1 MGQAPQGR
9 GVTAGPRRRKGK
21 HPFTAYMVEV
31 NDDGYPIR
39 EGRERPGR
47 ATLSMPV
54 FDLVEEVRSR
64 HPAVVRLREARVMAH
79 QARVAVEERE
89 WKAAHPKRRPGK
101 APSKPSKASA
111 GVGCYLDTT
120 QPAKAAESILE
131 PLPPKPPREGGSL
144 DVDVDV
150 DTTVERTVDRGVER
164 HVDRTVDRTVE
175 RTVDRSVDRTV
186 DRSQDGPDLWRIPN
200 LPGVLYM
207 EDL

>member
-1 MGQAPQGR
+1 M
-9 GVTAGPRRRKGK
+9 TAGPRRRRGK

-64 HPAVVRLREARVMAH
+64 HPSVVRLREARVMAH

-131 PLPPKPPREGGSL
+131 PLPPKPPREGGYV
-144 DVDVDV
+144 DVVVDV
-150 DTTVERTVDRGVER
+150 DTSVERGVDRTVERTVERSVERTVER
-164 HVDRTVDRTVE
+164 HVDRTVDR
-175 RTVDRSVDRTV
+175 
-186 DRSQDGPDLWRIPN
+186 SQDAPDLWRIAS
-200 LPGVLYM
+200 LPGVLSHM
-207 EDL
+207 EEL

>member
-1 MGQAPQGR
+1 M
-9 GVTAGPRRRKGK
+9 TAGPRRRKGK

-54 FDLVEEVRSR
+54 LDLVEEVRSR

-79 QARVAVEERE
+79 KARVAVEELE

-101 APSKPSKASA
+101 APSKPSKASE

-131 PLPPKPPREGGSL
+131 PLPPKPPREGGYVN
-144 DVDVDV
+144 VDVDV
-150 DTTVERTVDRGVER
+150 DTTVERTVERGVDRSVERGVER
-164 HVDRTVDRTVE
+164 SVERTVE
-175 RTVDRSVDRTV
+175 RTVERHV

-200 LPGVLYM
+200 LPGVLSHM